1 MSDEKILSEVN
12 KALDKLAAYVREGGK
27 ALVITWD
34 GTRGAGSTTYN
45 MSAAEARA
53 AARETSLARE
63 AIFQKQ
69 LIMNIREK
77 PDQG

>member
-1 MSDEKILSEVN
+1 MPSEQKRAGVN
-12 KALDKLAAYVREGGK
+12 NALDEFVDYVRKGGK

-34 GTRGAGSTTYN
+34 DAGAGSTTYN

-63 AIFQKQ
+63 ALFTQAVRAAAVK
-69 LIMNIREK
+69 E
-77 PDQG
+77 